1 MPLLLLI
8 PLLAL
13 LLAALWLV
21 LLPWSLWMRYRGGR
35 ARRRARGWVVRTNAW
50 VLAASVPLFLA
61 GAWIATRWQPQALV
75 DAVVGLLLGML
86 AGIVGLWLTRFER
99 DAQGLSYTPNR
110 WLVLLLTSVVALRIV
125 GGAWGAWRHAAG
137 AASTGLADWLDA
149 GAWSGV
155 AGLLLG
161 YALATAWGLRARLPR
176 R

>member
-75 DAVVGLLLGML
+75 DAVVGLLLGVL

-99 DAQGLSYTPNR
+99 HARDLYYTPNR
-110 WLVLLLTSVVALRIV
+110 WLVLLLTSVVASRIL
-125 GGAWGAWRHAAG
+125 GGAWMAWRHAAG
-137 AASTGLADWLDA
+137 AASTGLASWLEA
-149 GAWSGV
+149 GAWSGI

-161 YALATAWGLRARLPR
+161 YALATTWGLRARLPR
-176 R
+176 G